1 VLPLGWANAMSAE
14 GEAAAVFDHA
24 RHRKL
29 ADAIEKMV
37 CSGEPALDEATV
49 ALVKAECRGNDAMT
63 RTAFET
69 TMIVMTRE
77 HAQIRLGCL
86 RLYEYACPSPRVSSG
101 TLVNIALVALVRVK
115 QTVESTGGVAR
126 SVVVLLL
133 CGC

>member
-1 VLPLGWANAMSAE
+1 MFAE

-86 RLYEYACPSPRVSSG
+86 RLYEYVRPS
-101 TLVNIALVALVRVK
+101 LVNIAFVALARVK
-115 QTVESTGGVAR
+115 QTAESTGGVAR
-126 SVVVLLL
+126 AVVALLL